1 MIAIIYKIL
10 FWIYFCITVVYVLYI
25 LVRLFR
31 MTVKAVYYKFLAASS
46 WKIGNKTNGEE
57 GPKEEKYTGW

>member
-25 LVRLFR
+25 LVRLLR
-31 MTVKAVYYKFLAASS
+31 MIVKAVYYQFLAEGSL
-46 WKIGNKTNGEE
+46 KIGNKTNGEE
-57 GPKEEKYTGW
+57 CPKEEKYTGW